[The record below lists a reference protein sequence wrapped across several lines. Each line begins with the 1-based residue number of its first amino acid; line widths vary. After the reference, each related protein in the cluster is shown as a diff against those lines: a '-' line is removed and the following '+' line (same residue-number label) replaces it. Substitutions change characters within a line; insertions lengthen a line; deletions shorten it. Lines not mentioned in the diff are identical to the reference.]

1 MAILAQQGG
10 AIRAALAAHALVG
23 RSSVCAVQL
32 GVRLASAE
40 HARLSY
46 RDGAWSV
53 RDLGSKNGTF
63 VNGERLAPGSAR
75 ALAAGDQL
83 AFGDP
88 EATWTLVD
96 ASPPVP
102 MARRLSDN
110 ALLAGAGALL
120 ALPSAD
126 DPRACVVEME
136 DGRFVVEIEGQSR
149 PAQDG
154 EVLPL
159 GGEAF
164 MLHLPTPPTATADA
178 NERAGGIDEA
188 ELRFRVSRDEE
199 AVELTVVRRGEA
211 RVLAPRSHHYML
223 LTLARARL
231 RDRDA
236 GALAPPQRGWVFVDE
251 LCRMLSMDENKLN
264 VEIYRVRQ
272 EMSAAGLAG
281 AAAVI
286 ERRRGSRQLR
296 VGTERLAVA
305 PMDDP
310 RAGA

>member
-1 MAILAQQGG
+1 MAILEQRGGG
-10 AIRAALAAHALVG
+10 ARAALAAHVLVG
-23 RSSVCAVQL
+23 RSSVCAVRL
-32 GVRLASAE
+32 DVRLASAE

-102 MARRLSDN
+102 MARRLSDG
-110 ALLAGAGALL
+110 ALLAGEGALL

-126 DPRACVVEME
+126 DPRACVVEAG
-136 DGRFVVEIEGQSR
+136 DGTFLVEIEGQSR
-149 PAQDG
+149 PAHDG
-154 EVLPL
+154 EVVQL

-164 MLHLPTPPTATADA
+164 ALHLPMPPAATADA
-178 NERAGGIDEA
+178 GERAARIDEV

-199 AVELTVVRRGEA
+199 AVELTVEQGGDA
-211 RVLAPRSHHYML
+211 RVLPPRSHHYTL

-236 GALAPPQRGWVFVDE
+236 GSLAPSQRGWVFVDD
-251 LCRMLSMDENKLN
+251 LCRMLSMDENRLN
-264 VEIYRVRQ
+264 VEIYRLRQ
-272 EMSAAGLAG
+272 EMSAAGLAN

-296 VGTERLAVA
+296 VGTERLVIT
-305 PMDDP
+305 PMP
-310 RAGA
+310 PAG

>member
-1 MAILAQQGG
+1 MAILEQRGG
-10 AIRAALAAHALVG
+10 GTRAALAAHALVG
-23 RSSVCAVQL
+23 RSSVCAVRIE
-32 GVRLASAE
+32 VRLASAE

-75 ALAAGDQL
+75 ALAGGDQL

-88 EATWTLVD
+88 EATWTLAD

-102 MARRLSDN
+102 MARRLSDG

-126 DPRACVVEME
+126 DLRACVVEAE
-136 DGRFVVEIEGQSR
+136 GGSFLVEIDGQSR
-149 PAQDG
+149 PAHDG
-154 EVLPL
+154 EVLQL

-164 MLHLPTPPTATADA
+164 ALHLPTPPAATDDA
-178 NERAGGIDEA
+178 GEHAGRIDET

-199 AVELTVVRRGEA
+199 AVELTVAGGGDA
-211 RVLAPRSHHYML
+211 RVLPPRSHHYML

-236 GALAPPQRGWVFVDE
+236 GSLGPPQRGWVFVDD

-272 EMSAAGLAG
+272 EMSAAGLAR

-286 ERRRGSRQLR
+286 ERRRSSRQLR
-296 VGTERLAVA
+296 VGTERLVIT
-305 PMDDP
+305 PMP
-310 RAGA
+310 AAGVGA